1 MTDRQIAWALRESPH
16 SELCDTSVYCVS
28 PEDAEET
35 VIGMESMLTRSPE
48 QQIDFEEFNIQPGD
62 AVVEF
67 AW

>member
-1 MTDRQIAWALRESPH
+1 MNDAQIAWALRESPH

-28 PEDAEET
+28 PEDAEQT

-48 QQIDFEEFNIQPGD
+48 RKVDSEHFNIQPGD
-62 AVVEF
+62 TVVEF